1 MGLVLLCLL
10 MAAAVIFA
18 LLGCWNV
25 IFKALG
31 E

>member
-10 MAAAVIFA
+10 AAAAVIFA
-18 LLGCWNV
+18 LLGCWNT
-25 IFKALG
+25 IFRAFG